1 MNHKITVPLLD
12 LARQHQPLEKDFMN
26 AFKRVL
32 GRQRFLNGPEIETLE
47 SEFAAWCEQPQ
58 AVACSSGSTALYIA
72 LKTLGIGPGDEVIT
86 TPFTFIATV
95 EAIRLAGA
103 MPVFVDVDPRTGL
116 MNIEQ
121 IETALTPKTAA
132 VLFVHLYGQPGP
144 MSDLRFLCDRYGL
157 ALIEDAAQ
165 AHGAAWEKRRVGFW
179 GDMACFSFYPTKNL
193 GGLGDGGMIVT
204 RDTALAERARRIR
217 NHGREGHYYHVEFG
231 FNFRMNEIQAAL
243 LRAKLPHLNEWIR
256 KRNVIVLRY
265 HREVQNPHLTWIC
278 TLEGATPAWHLA
290 TLRTPSRDRLQQWL
304 TNHRIG
310 HAVHYPRPL
319 HQQPALRSAY
329 RAPVPLTGAEQ
340 LASEVL
346 SVPLFPELAE
356 SEVDY
361 IIDVLNAFQ
370 PES

>member
-1 MNHKITVPLLD
+1 MNNPITIPLLD
-12 LARQHQPLEKDFMN
+12 LARQHQPLEKDFAN

-32 GRQRFLNGPEIETLE
+32 ERQRFLNGPEIESLE
-47 SEFAAWCEQPQ
+47 SEFAAWCGQRH

-95 EAIRLAGA
+95 EAILLAGA
-103 MPVFVDVDPRTGL
+103 TPVFTDIDPLTGL
-116 MNIEQ
+116 MNINQ
-121 IETALTPKTAA
+121 IEAALTPKTAA
-132 VLFVHLYGQPGP
+132 VIFVHLYGQPGP

-165 AHGAAWEKRRVGFW
+165 AHGATWEKRRVGTW

-204 RDTALAERARRIR
+204 KDSALAERARRIR

-243 LRAKLPHLNEWIR
+243 LRVKLPHLDEWIR
-256 KRNVIVLRY
+256 KRNAMVYRY
-265 HREVQNPHLTWIC
+265 HHEVQNPYLTWIH
-278 TLEGATPAWHLA
+278 TPDGAEPAWHLA
-290 TLRTPSRDRLQQWL
+290 TLRTPARDRLQQWL
-304 TNHRIG
+304 KTYHVG
-310 HAVHYPRPL
+310 HAVHYPMPL
-319 HQQPALRSAY
+319 HQQPALRDAY
-329 RAPVPLTGAEQ
+329 HAPVPLTGAEQ
-340 LASEVL
+340 LAREVL
-346 SVPLFPELAE
+346 SVPLFPELTE

-361 IIDVLNAFQ
+361 VIDVLNRFQ